1 MPMEAPITLSRR
13 DALVLALAA
22 AAAPTAAG
30 ADTYPSRPVTM
41 VAPSG
46 AGGLIDV
53 YTRAIADELRKA
65 LHENFLV
72 KDESGAG
79 TTIGTN
85 LVAKAAPDGYTLLMV
100 SDTQAVSETLY
111 ANRPYQLLRDLTVV
125 APLMQADLVL
135 VVNPAVPA
143 TNIQEFLALARD
155 RPGRINFGSVGLGSS
170 SHMAGELLKQITG
183 IDILHMGD
191 KDSSDML
198 STILLGHTQVLFD
211 AIPTVAPLIASGK
224 LRALATTGEKRS
236 PVLPDVPTF
245 AEAGVDFQTSLWVGC
260 MAPKATPAPVIDLLN
275 RTIVGILNRQDIR
288 DAWRKQDATPML
300 MSRDEF
306 TAFVQ
311 REIDKWALVIKAN
324 HMPLIE

>member
-1 MPMEAPITLSRR
+1 MELPITLSRR
-13 DALVLALAA
+13 DALALALAA
-22 AAAPTAAG
+22 VAAPSAAA
-30 ADTYPSRPVTM
+30 ADDYPSRPVTM

-46 AGGLIDV
+46 AGGLIDF

-65 LHENFLV
+65 LHQNFV
-72 KDESGAG
+72 VRDESGAG

-100 SDTQAVSETLY
+100 SDTQTVSETLY
-111 ANRPYQLLRDLTVV
+111 TNRPYQLLRDLTVV

-135 VVNPAVPA
+135 VVNPSVRA
-143 TNIQEFLALARD
+143 NNLQEFLALARD
-155 RPGRINFGSVGLGSS
+155 RPGRINYGSVGLGSS

-183 IDILHMGD
+183 IDILHMSD

-198 STILLGHTQVLFD
+198 SSILVGQTQVLFD
-211 AIPTVAPLIASGK
+211 AIPTVAPIIASGK
-224 LRALATTGEKRS
+224 LRALATTGSQRS
-236 PVLPDVPTF
+236 PVLRDVPTF

-260 MAPKATPAPVIDLLN
+260 MAPKATPQPVIDLLN
-275 RTIVGILNRQDIR
+275 KTIVGILSRKDIK
-288 DAWRKQDATPML
+288 DAWQKQDATPLL
-300 MSRDEF
+300 MTRDEF
-306 TAFVQ
+306 TAFIQ